1 MYSVV
6 KKKNALLAAEGKQ
19 LQYRCVKRQLFPT
32 EEQKSQIDQFLGC
45 MRFIYNDL
53 LDARQNHYE
62 ATGHQLSGS
71 EYKKTRLA
79 DLKQQKPYLRL
90 VDKFVY
96 DDVIV
101 RQDAAFDR
109 FFKKMGGFPQFKSKK
124 ASRQSY
130 TTYLSNNNIRLDGNG
145 VKVPKIGT
153 MPFCGNS
160 SHLES
165 VRNDEGI
172 IKKATILR
180 DGGKY
185 YVSLFIE
192 LVVPIVT
199 PLNIADADDSK
210 IIGIDVGIK
219 TQAACNNGNVYNL
232 PKRLKCLDK
241 RMRRYQRSLSRKTKD
256 SANYCK
262 AKNIVNKSY
271 KDISNMRKDYN
282 HKLSKKLVDENQ
294 VIFAEDLAVKN
305 MVKNHKLAH
314 AISNCGW
321 SQLFTFIR
329 YKAEAQG
336 KIFHQIHRFYASSQ
350 ICHCCG
356 CINPAVK
363 DLKVREWDCPE
374 CGAHHDRDVN
384 AAINIR
390 KRGLAELTA

>member
-1 MYSVV
+1 M
-6 KKKNALLAAEGKQ
+6 
-19 LQYRCVKRQLFPT
+19 
-32 EEQKSQIDQFLGC
+32 
-45 MRFIYNDL
+45 
-53 LDARQNHYE
+53 
-62 ATGHQLSGS
+62 
-71 EYKKTRLA
+71 
-79 DLKQQKPYLRL
+79 
-90 VDKFVY
+90 
-96 DDVIV
+96 
-101 RQDAAFDR
+101 
-109 FFKKMGGFPQFKSKK
+109 
-124 ASRQSY
+124 
-130 TTYLSNNNIRLDGNG
+130 
-145 VKVPKIGT
+145 KVPKIGT
-153 MPFCGNS
+153 MPFCDNS
-160 SHLES
+160 PYLES
-165 VRNDEGI
+165 VRSGEGV
-172 IKKATILR
+172 IKKATISR

-192 LVVPIVT
+192 LIVPIVT

-219 TQAACNNGNVYNL
+219 TQAACNNGNVYKI
-232 PKRLKCLDK
+232 PKILKCLDK
-241 RMRRYQRSLSRKTKD
+241 RLRRYQRSLSRKTKD

-363 DLKVREWDCPE
+363 DLKLREWDCPA
-374 CGAHHDRDVN
+374 CGVHHDRDVN